1 MVWIRSVNVGK
12 NYDYIPKSKA
22 TATNTDGPLHQFID
36 FLLLRN
42 FSLKDGILNNTTT
55 NSSRIQQ

>member
-1 MVWIRSVNVGK
+1 MVGIKTVNVGK

-36 FLLLRN
+36 FFFIKKL
-42 FSLKDGILNNTTT
+42 FC
-55 NSSRIQQ
+55 